1 MISDKAR
8 LDHVSAIKKYIET
21 ITDAEDMHSLIIEG
35 PPGWGKTTS
44 VEESLLLAKVE
55 ALHLGAYSTPLNLYN
70 FLAENS
76 DGIILL
82 DDCAGIFN
90 DPNAMAI
97 LKAAT
102 WPSRGNRRLVK
113 WGSTSTKATVDQFEF
128 FGKLIIV
135 CNSFPKTADGEA
147 IRSRGYSRRI
157 DITLSEAKKLLL
169 QAASMKKWFS
179 KTKLSSEVAEFLVG
193 QVSESSLSQISFRT
207 LKKGY
212 RLAEVHPESWRE
224 LFADTLPKGAIDPSQ
239 LIKELSRQNL
249 MVKEQKRI
257 FIEKTGLSSRSF
269 FNYRKND
276 RVSKSVA
283 KSR

>member
-1 MISDKAR
+1 M
-8 LDHVSAIKKYIET
+8 DHVSAIRKYIEA
-21 ITDAEDMHSLIIEG
+21 IIDADDMHSLIIEG

-44 VEESLLLAKVE
+44 VEESLKLAKIE

-76 DGIILL
+76 SGVILL

-102 WPSRGNRRLVK
+102 WPSRRNKRLVK
-113 WGSTSTKATVDQFEF
+113 WGSTSSKAAADEFEF

-147 IRSRGYSRRI
+147 IRSRGYARRI
-157 DITLSEAKKLLL
+157 DIKITEAKRLILE
-169 QAASMKKWFS
+169 AASLKKWFS
-179 KTKLSSEVAEFLVG
+179 KTKLSTEVADFLVS
-193 QVSESSLSQISFRT
+193 QITESSLPQISFRT

-212 RLAEVHPESWRE
+212 RLAEVHPDSWRE
-224 LFADTLPKGAIDPSQ
+224 LFADTLPKGTVEPSV
-239 LIKELSRQNL
+239 LIKELSKQNL

-269 FNYRKND
+269 FNYRKD
-276 RVSKSVA
+276 EKISRSASK
-283 KSR
+283 

>member
-1 MISDKAR
+1 M
-8 LDHVSAIKKYIET
+8 DHVSAIRKYIEA
-21 ITDAEDMHSLIIEG
+21 IIDADDMHSLIIEG

-44 VEESLLLAKVE
+44 VEESLKLAKIE

-76 DGIILL
+76 DGVILL

-90 DPNAMAI
+90 DPSAMAI

-102 WPSRGNRRLVK
+102 WPSRRNKRMVK
-113 WGSTSTKATVDQFEF
+113 WGSTSSKAAADEFEF

-147 IRSRGYSRRI
+147 IRSRGYARGI
-157 DITLSEAKKLLL
+157 DIKISEAKRLILE
-169 QAASMKKWFS
+169 AAALKKWFT
-179 KTKLSSEVAEFLVG
+179 KTKLSTEVAEFLVS
-193 QVSESSLSQISFRT
+193 QITESSLPQISFRT

-212 RLAEVHPESWRE
+212 RLAEVHPDSWRE
-224 LFADTLPKGAIDPSQ
+224 LFADTLPRGTVEPGV
-239 LIKELSRQNL
+239 LIKELSKQNL
-249 MVKEQKRI
+249 MVKDQKRI

-269 FNYRKND
+269 FNYRKD
-276 RVSKSVA
+276 EKISRASSK
-283 KSR
+283 